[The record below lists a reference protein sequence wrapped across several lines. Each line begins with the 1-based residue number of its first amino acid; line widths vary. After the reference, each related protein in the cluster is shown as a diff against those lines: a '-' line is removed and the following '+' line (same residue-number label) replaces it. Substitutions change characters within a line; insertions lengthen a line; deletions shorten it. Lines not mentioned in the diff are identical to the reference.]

1 MRRSTCRDRRAAV
14 GTRCFCRTGIDGT
27 AARAYDRGRQ
37 RLAACGAHG
46 SGSGGPGWGTLTG
59 SKAAG

>member
-1 MRRSTCRDRRAAV
+1 MPQPTCRKRRAAV
-14 GTRCFCRTGIDGT
+14 GTRCFCGAGIDGT

-46 SGSGGPGWGTLTG
+46 SGSDGPGWGTLTG
-59 SKAAG
+59 SKAVG